1 MADVSTQ
8 PAGLVPEPVVLRP
21 SGVRVLAAIT
31 WALLLVFLVLTTL
44 DDPTS
49 ALRFAPFGGLVA
61 LVVYALFWRPRV
73 DVDADGITLANVV
86 RDTRV
91 PFARLEDVRTRFALT
106 LETVEGTF
114 TSWSSPA
121 PGRTSAMSLS
131 RHDTKGFAAMGQPS
145 DQGVSA
151 SAAPNTDSGAAAL
164 LVRHRWEVWREHGG
178 SPGPVD
184 ADRITRTWDVP
195 LICGFAVLAALSALA
210 AVL

>member
-1 MADVSTQ
+1 MDVSSS

-21 SGVRVLAAIT
+21 NGVRVLAVVT
-31 WALLLVFLVLTTL
+31 WLLLLAFVVLTVR
-44 DDPTS
+44 DDPAG
-49 ALRFAPFGGLVA
+49 ALRFAPFAGLVA

-73 DVDADGITLANVV
+73 DVDADGVTLANVV

-121 PGRTSAMSLS
+121 PGRTSALSLS
-131 RHDTKGFAAMGQPS
+131 RRDTRGFEAMGQPT

-178 SPGPVD
+178 SPEPAGD
-184 ADRITRTWDVP
+184 GRITRTWDVP
-195 LICGFAVLAALSALA
+195 LICGFAVLLALSALA

>member
-1 MADVSTQ
+1 MADVSTN

-21 SGVRVLAAIT
+21 NGVRVLAAIT
-31 WALLLVFLVLTTL
+31 WVLLAVFLVLTVL
-44 DDPTS
+44 DDVAS
-49 ALRFAPFGGLVA
+49 ALRFAPFAGLLA
-61 LVVYALFWRPRV
+61 LTVYALFWRPRV
-73 DVDADGITLANVV
+73 DVDADGVTLANVV

-131 RHDTKGFAAMGQPS
+131 RRDSRGLEAMGQPT

-164 LVRHRWEVWREHGG
+164 LVRHRWDVWREHGG
-178 SPGPVD
+178 SPEPLDDG
-184 ADRITRTWDVP
+184 RITRTWDVP
-195 LICGFAVLAALSALA
+195 VLCGLAVLGALSALA

>member
-1 MADVSTQ
+1 MADVSTK

-21 SGVRVLAAIT
+21 NGVRVLAATT
-31 WALLLVFLVLTTL
+31 WVLLVVFLVLTTL
-44 DDPTS
+44 DDPAS
-49 ALRFAPFGGLVA
+49 ALRFAPFAGLLA
-61 LVVYALFWRPRV
+61 LVVYALFWRPRI
-73 DVDADGITLANVV
+73 DVDADGVTLANVV

-121 PGRTSAMSLS
+121 PGRTSSMSLS
-131 RHDTKGFAAMGQPS
+131 RRDTEGFTAMGQPS

-151 SAAPNTDSGAAAL
+151 SSAPNTDSGAAAL
-164 LVRHRWEVWREHGG
+164 LVRHRWDVWREHGG
-178 SPGPVD
+178 SPEPVD

-195 LICGFAVLAALSALA
+195 LICGFAVLVALSALA

>member
-1 MADVSTQ
+1 MTDVSTQ
-8 PAGLVPEPVVLRP
+8 PARALPDPVVLRP
-21 SGVRVLAAIT
+21 HGVRVLAATT
-31 WALLLVFLVLTTL
+31 WALLVVFLGLTAL
-44 DDPTS
+44 EDPVA
-49 ALRFAPFGGLVA
+49 ALRFSPSAALVA
-61 LVVYALFWRPRV
+61 LVVHALFWRPRI

-91 PFARLEDVRTRFALT
+91 PFARLDDVRTRFALT

-121 PGRTSAMSLS
+121 PGRTSALSLS
-131 RHDTKGFAAMGQPS
+131 RRDTRGLAAMGQPC
-145 DQGVSA
+145 DLGVSA

-178 SPGPVD
+178 SPDPVG
-184 ADRITRTWDVP
+184 ADRITRSWDVP
-195 LICGFAVLAALSALA
+195 LICGFAVLLALSALA

>member
-1 MADVSTQ
+1 MSSSPT
-8 PAGLVPEPVVLRP
+8 GLVPDPVVLRP
-21 SGVRVLAAIT
+21 NGVRVLAGVT
-31 WALLLVFLVLTTL
+31 WLLLLAFLVLTVR
-44 DDPTS
+44 DDPAG
-49 ALRFAPFGGLVA
+49 ALRFAPFAALVA

-73 DVDADGITLANVV
+73 DVDADGVTLANVV

-131 RHDTKGFAAMGQPS
+131 KRDTRGFAAMGQPT

-178 SPGPVD
+178 SPEP
-184 ADRITRTWDVP
+184 ADDGRITRTWDVP
-195 LICGFAVLAALSALA
+195 LICGFAVLLALSALA